1 MLVDKIKNIVPEAE
15 IDERYPYRD
24 GRARQ
29 VQETGSPA
37 KGRPGSVFRLHDLHD
52 GNGLGELVRRDQPA
66 IRLTNINYFKDVHDQ
81 PGKPGTAHRFRHLG
95 HGQLERT

>member
-15 IDERYPYRD
+15 IDES
-24 GRARQ
+24 GILT
-29 VQETGSPA
+29 VTVEPA
-37 KGRPGSVFRLHDLHD
+37 KYRELALRLKGDRDLSFD
-52 GNGLGELVRRDQPA
+52 FMICMTGMDWGDSLGVISLLQSTA
-66 IRLTNINYFKDVHDQ
+66 HDQ